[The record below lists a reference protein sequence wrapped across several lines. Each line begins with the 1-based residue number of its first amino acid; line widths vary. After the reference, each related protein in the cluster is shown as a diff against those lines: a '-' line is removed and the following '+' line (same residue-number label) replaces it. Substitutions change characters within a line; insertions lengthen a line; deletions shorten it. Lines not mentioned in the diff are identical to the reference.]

1 MQTPA
6 VYDLQTEKLAHP
18 DASTFTVGTD
28 ADVRTPI
35 AEPWGNRGGIGNI
48 QRLLEDVESRHARVS
63 IEPDGARIVPDAPT
77 ATVYIDSHRVEG
89 DGRRLRSGE
98 TVVLGRGKSDLWE
111 GYRVQVFF

>member
-18 DASTFTVGTD
+18 DERAFTVGTE

-35 AEPWGNRGGIGNI
+35 AQPWGNRGGIGNI
-48 QRLLEDVESRHARVS
+48 QRLLADVESHHARVS
-63 IEPDGARIVPDAPT
+63 IEPDGARIVPQGRT
-77 ATVYIDSHRVEG
+77 ATVYVDRHRVE
-89 DGRRLRSGE
+89 DEGRRLRSGE

-111 GYRVQVFF
+111 GYRLQLFF